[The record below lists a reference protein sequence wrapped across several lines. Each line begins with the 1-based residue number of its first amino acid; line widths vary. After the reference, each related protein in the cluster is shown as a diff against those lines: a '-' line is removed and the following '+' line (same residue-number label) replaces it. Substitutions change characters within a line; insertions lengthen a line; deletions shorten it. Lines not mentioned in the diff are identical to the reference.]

1 MDFKECKKS
10 MNLHSLRIFRLALIL
25 ALLPLVIL
33 LLTPTDPMKG
43 EKDNLTEQANWAER
57 DPSGEIFKIYSVLRA
72 HKKDLDKSSAWI
84 IAKTIQEESKKYSLD
99 PMLVLA
105 VIKVESS
112 FRHLAVSPVGARGL
126 MQIRPFVA
134 NALAPEVDL
143 KTWHGIASLDD
154 PVLNIKIGVFYL
166 SRLKKRFR
174 DMKLALTAYN
184 WGPTRIGYKLAG
196 KRSVPTRYAKKVLSA
211 YRLYSQNLPQNP

>member
-1 MDFKECKKS
+1 
-10 MNLHSLRIFRLALIL
+10 
-25 ALLPLVIL
+25 
-33 LLTPTDPMKG
+33 MKG
-43 EKDNLTEQANWAER
+43 IIDNLTEQANWAEL
-57 DPSGEIFKIYSVLRA
+57 DPSGEIYKIYSVLRS
-72 HKKDLDKSSAWI
+72 HNKDLDKSATWI

-134 NALAPEVDL
+134 NALASEVDL
-143 KTWHGIASLDD
+143 KTWNGIASLDD

-166 SRLKKRFR
+166 NRLKKRFR

-196 KRSVPTRYAKKVLSA
+196 KRSVPTKYAIKVLSA
-211 YRLYSQNLPQNP
+211 YRLYRQNLPQNP

>member
-1 MDFKECKKS
+1 MD
-10 MNLHSLRIFRLALIL
+10 LQRLRIL
-25 ALLPLVIL
+25 ALALSLFFLFVL
-33 LLTPTDPMKG
+33 NPTDPMHG
-43 EKDNLTEQANWAER
+43 EMDNLTEESKRADADNFN
-57 DPSGEIFKIYSVLRA
+57 EISRIYSVLRT
-72 HKKDLDKSSAWI
+72 HKKDLDHIAAWT
-84 IAKTIQEESKKYSLD
+84 IAKTILEESKKYSLD

-112 FRHLAVSPVGARGL
+112 FQHLAVSPVGARGL

-134 NALAPEVDL
+134 NAIAPEVDI
-143 KTWHGIASLDD
+143 KPWYGIDSLDD

-184 WGPTRIGYKLAG
+184 WGPTKIGYRLKSRG
-196 KRSVPTRYAKKVLSA
+196 QVPLEYARKVLSA
-211 YRLYSQNLPQNP
+211 YHFYSRDLPQNP

>member
-1 MDFKECKKS
+1 MD
-10 MNLHSLRIFRLALIL
+10 LQRLRIL
-25 ALLPLVIL
+25 ALALSL
-33 LLTPTDPMKG
+33 LFLFVLNPTDPMHG
-43 EKDNLTEQANWAER
+43 EMDNLTEESKRADADNFN
-57 DPSGEIFKIYSVLRA
+57 EISRIYSVLRT
-72 HKKDLDKSSAWI
+72 HKKDLDHIAAWT
-84 IAKTIQEESKKYSLD
+84 IAKTILEESKKYSLD

-112 FRHLAVSPVGARGL
+112 FQHLAVSPVGARGL

-134 NALAPEVDL
+134 NAIAPEVDI
-143 KTWHGIASLDD
+143 KPWYGIDSLDD

-184 WGPTRIGYKLAG
+184 WGPTKIGYRLKSRG
-196 KRSVPTRYAKKVLSA
+196 QVPLEYARKVLSA
-211 YRLYSQNLPQNP
+211 YHFYSRDLPQNP

>member
-1 MDFKECKKS
+1 
-10 MNLHSLRIFRLALIL
+10 
-25 ALLPLVIL
+25 
-33 LLTPTDPMKG
+33 MKG
-43 EKDNLTEQANWAER
+43 KEDHLTEQTKWAEMNQN
-57 DPSGEIFKIYSVLRA
+57 SEISKIYSVLISHR
-72 HKKDLDKSSAWI
+72 KDLDKTSTWI

-134 NALAPEVDL
+134 NALASEVDL
-143 KTWHGIASLDD
+143 KTWHGIDSLDD

-166 SRLKKRFR
+166 SRLKERFR

-184 WGPTRIGYKLAG
+184 SGPTEIGYRLAG
-196 KRSVPTRYAKKVLSA
+196 KRAVPTKYAKKVLSA
-211 YRLYSQNLPQNP
+211 YRLYIRN

>member
-1 MDFKECKKS
+1 MRVKIG
-10 MNLHSLRIFRLALIL
+10 MNLQRHRIPGSALTLALSL
-25 ALLPLVIL
+25 FFLFVLY
-33 LLTPTDPMKG
+33 PTNPMNG
-43 EKDNLTEQANWAER
+43 EMDYLTEETKWAEGGQFYET
-57 DPSGEIFKIYSVLRA
+57 SKIYYALRS
-72 HKKDLDKSSAWI
+72 HKNDLDHIAAWT

-112 FRHLAVSPVGARGL
+112 FQHLAVSPVGARGL

-134 NALAPEVDL
+134 NAIAPEVDL
-143 KTWHGIASLDD
+143 TPWHGIKSLDD

-184 WGPTRIGYKLAG
+184 WGPTKIGYRL
-196 KRSVPTRYAKKVLSA
+196 KRRGPVPLGYARKVLSA
-211 YRLYSQNLPQNP
+211 YRFYSQDWTQNP